1 MVSKHTEKSNAT
13 AMPQDANPRGD
24 VFHPHVKKPLG
35 RLSHLLLMAFLLAAP
50 WWLFGI
56 DRLPSWIA
64 PESSISTY
72 VHQNLPYQL
81 RADDFSYIGASR
93 NWARTVDNLFIPH
106 NTHICPSWRIL
117 TYGIVQFAG
126 DFTHIHGV
134 LKVVSYLALVL
145 VMLGTGHFVAHES
158 KSLMLGFAATALSGI
173 TATQRLSAIWYS
185 AGQTLWAGL
194 FILCSL
200 ILAQEAIHRRWHW
213 LWPGVFIS
221 CWVAGG
227 FWTIGH
233 AAGPVTAIYVIAAAR
248 GKSRW
253 LAIVPVIA
261 MISAV
266 TIALIFGGNEIDS
279 KIAFHGKST
288 GEAFHFVQGFTHTCH
303 AIIETMILSNL
314 GIDARTTD
322 AQAVILTFLLFVIWL
337 AWHRKNHRP
346 VTTLEWAGAAL
357 CISAYLVEWS
367 FRGYL
372 TWNSLKGVVYWYD
385 SIPQI
390 GWTIFIAGWAMAATM
405 PDAAQ
410 NDPRAWPARM
420 SRTDGLVILGI
431 GIFMMVMHQSEVDRQ
446 LIGLVPPLTNFEI
459 ENNTFPVPYL
469 QRLRATFIWDE
480 RSKRQQRFLAKFQVA
495 EAIAK
500 KSGWSIADISNAFG
514 RVRMPGIPK
523 VYDGAFMMDL
533 PLSSTAKANPETV
546 RKALEPL
553 LKIEPDTRPPWL
565 LKAPDLWPPKGWEDP
580 QE

>member
-1 MVSKHTEKSNAT
+1 
-13 AMPQDANPRGD
+13 
-24 VFHPHVKKPLG
+24 
-35 RLSHLLLMAFLLAAP
+35 
-50 WWLFGI
+50 
-56 DRLPSWIA
+56 
-64 PESSISTY
+64 

-81 RADDFSYIGASR
+81 RSDDFAYIAGSR
-93 NWARTVDNLFIPH
+93 NWERTVDNLFVPH

-117 TYGIVQFAG
+117 TYGIVQLAG
-126 DFTHIHGV
+126 DFTHLQFVMKI
-134 LKVVSYLALVL
+134 VSYLALVL

-158 KSLMLGFAATALSGI
+158 KSLKLGFAATALVGI
-173 TATQRLSAIWYS
+173 TSIQRLSAIWYS

-233 AAGPVTAIYVIAAAR
+233 AAGPVTAIYVIAASKGR
-248 GKSRW
+248 SR
-253 LAIVPVIA
+253 LFAIIPATATVTAIAIV
-261 MISAV
+261 
-266 TIALIFGGNEIDS
+266 LLFGGKEIDS
-279 KIAFHGKST
+279 TTSFHGRST
-288 GEAFHFVQGFTHTCH
+288 SEAFDLAQGFSHTCH
-303 AIIETMILSNL
+303 SIVETLILANL
-314 GIDARTTD
+314 GIESKMTNV
-322 AQAVILTFLLFVIWL
+322 QAISLTLLLFVFWL
-337 AWHRKNHRP
+337 NWHLSNRRA
-346 VTTLEWAGAAL
+346 VTSLEWTGAAL
-357 CISAYLVEWS
+357 CISAYWVEWS
-367 FRGYL
+367 FRGYF
-372 TWNSLKGVVYWYD
+372 TWDSLKFIVIDWYD

-390 GWTIFIAGWAMAATM
+390 GWTIFVAGWAMAASV
-405 PDAAQ
+405 PSGIHH
-410 NDPRAWPARM
+410 DPRSWPVRM
-420 SRTDGLVILGI
+420 NQTDGLVIFVSGL
-431 GIFMMVMHQSEVDRQ
+431 FMLVMHQAGVDNR
-446 LIGLVPPLTNFEI
+446 LIKLVPPLTNFEI

-514 RVRMPGIPK
+514 RVRMPGIPI

-533 PLSSTAKANPETV
+533 PLSSTAKANPDTV